1 MLRASSRAQRQRGIL
16 AGSQRNSGT
25 ALSERPSSDAVEPAA
40 ETAPH
45 RALSALERLEREPT
59 RFSIDQA
66 AAVIAPRRD
75 PTEISFR
82 TDARLGAPGGEVT
95 HASAKKTELVSPTF
109 GLIGPGGVLPR
120 HYSGRVDAEDR
131 RRSTALHLFLDLLAR
146 RFTGFFVKA
155 GSKYRP
161 TQNPQGAEQVLAA
174 AVGLGD
180 QSLSRGLATP
190 LQAVLYH
197 AGGLAARS
205 RSAERLRGMLSEE
218 TGADVRIIEFAGGW
232 IRLPRSEQS
241 RMAAPGQP
249 GRYVQLGGDAAV
261 GSQVWDPS
269 ARFLV
274 RLGPLSL
281 TDFEA
286 LLPGTPLHAR
296 LVELTRLHVGIE
308 QDFAFNPTLD
318 TAKVPPMRLGAQGA
332 GAARLGWTSWLTTA
346 RPRKQAEASV
356 ILRPMTH

>member
-1 MLRASSRAQRQRGIL
+1 MSD
-16 AGSQRNSGT
+16 
-25 ALSERPSSDAVEPAA
+25 RPSSDAV
-40 ETAPH
+40 APIANTPPR
-45 RALSALERLEREPT
+45 RALSPLERLEREPT

-66 AAVIAPRRD
+66 AAVMAPRRD

-95 HASAKKTELVSPTF
+95 QANPKKNELVAPTF

-120 HYSGRVDAEDR
+120 HYAAQVDAENR
-131 RRSTALHLFLDLLAR
+131 KRSTALHSFLDLLAR

-161 TQNPQGAEQVLAA
+161 TQNPSGAEQVLAA
-174 AVGLGD
+174 AVGLGAE
-180 QSLSRGLATP
+180 SLSRGLATP
-190 LQAVLYH
+190 LQAILYH

-232 IRLPRSEQS
+232 VRLPRAEQS
-241 RMAAPGQP
+241 RLAAPGQP

-261 GSQVWDPS
+261 GSQMWDAS

-274 RLGPLSL
+274 RLGPLNL
-281 TDFEA
+281 RDFEA
-286 LLPGTPLHAR
+286 LLPGTPLHTR
-296 LVELTRLHVGIE
+296 LVELTRLHVGLE
-308 QDFAFNPTLD
+308 QDFAFNPTLI
-318 TAKVPPMRLGAQGA
+318 AAEVPPMRLGGQGA
-332 GAARLGWTSWLTTA
+332 GSARLGWTSWLTTA
-346 RPRKQAEASV
+346 LPRKQTAASV
-356 ILRPMTH
+356 TLRPMTH